1 MHMLGICYV
10 THASEPAGTDWDRM
24 ISVFKGTGLWQ
35 CITTE
40 PLSCINKKTGQISLG
55 RVRKALTPKR
65 ILSEISDFA
74 TSRRVTRQR
83 PVAQNSVFR
92 VRAQR

>member
-1 MHMLGICYV
+1 MANNAKL
-10 THASEPAGTDWDRM
+10 
-24 ISVFKGTGLWQ
+24 
-35 CITTE
+35 TT
-40 PLSCINKKTGQISLG
+40 
-55 RVRKALTPKR
+55 KR

-74 TSRRVTRQR
+74 TSRRVYTRQR